1 MPYRYLED
9 IAIADIAFEAW
20 GETPEEMMT
29 AAWDATLHVMVRNC
43 DAVADRERRKF
54 RVADAEMDMLLFQA
68 LQELVYFKD
77 AENLLLRIRKI
88 LLERREGV
96 WTADVE
102 TAGETID
109 PAKHD
114 LAVDV
119 KAVTL
124 YRFRVWQFDGAWR
137 ATVVVDV

>member
-9 IAIADIAFEAW
+9 IAVADIAFEAW
-20 GETPEEMMT
+20 GATPEEMIR
-29 AAWDATLHVMVRNC
+29 AAWEATLQIMVRNC
-43 DAVADRERRKF
+43 DALEDRERRTF
-54 RVADAEMDMLLFQA
+54 QASDAAMDMLLFQT

-77 AENLLLRIRKI
+77 AESLLLRIRKI

-96 WTADVE
+96 WTADIE
-102 TAGETID
+102 AAGEIID
-109 PAKHD
+109 PRRHQ

-124 YRFRVWQFDGAWR
+124 HRFRVWQADAVWY